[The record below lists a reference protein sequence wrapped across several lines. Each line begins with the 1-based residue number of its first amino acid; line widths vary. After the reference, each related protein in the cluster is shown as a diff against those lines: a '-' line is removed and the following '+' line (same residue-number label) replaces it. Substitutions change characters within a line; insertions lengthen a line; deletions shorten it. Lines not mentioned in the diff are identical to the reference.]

1 MTLAFRA
8 IFAAIVLGLS
18 FAVPVVAG
26 PFEDAGAAYDRAD
39 YATALRLYRGMAE
52 QGNGNAQYSLGTM
65 YAKGQGVAQDYV
77 EAAKWYR
84 LAADQDHVQAQ
95 FNLGIMYDNGRGV
108 APNKVLAHMWFSLS
122 AAQGNQEAAKN
133 RDILARRM
141 TPAQLTQAQ
150 ELTRE
155 WNPE

>member
-8 IFAAIVLGLS
+8 ILATIVLGSS
-18 FAVPVVAG
+18 FAVPAVAG

-52 QGNGNAQYSLGTM
+52 QGNGNAQYYLGTM

-84 LAADQDHVQAQ
+84 LAADQDHAQAQ
-95 FNLGIMYDNGRGV
+95 FNLGNMYDNGRGV
-108 APNKVLAHMWFSLS
+108 AQNEILAHMWFTLS
-122 AAQGNQEAAKN
+122 AAQGNQDAVRN

-141 TPAQLTQAQ
+141 TPAQLAQAQ
-150 ELTRE
+150 KLTRE
-155 WNPE
+155 WKPE